1 MTVTATPVTNTNPS
15 NLTATTNSTVTG
27 LADNFQTFLTMLTTQ
42 LQNQNPL
49 DPMDTNQ
56 FTQQL
61 VQFAQVEQQL
71 KANEQLTTLVSLQK
85 SAANTEAMAYVGRTV
100 AIDGSQ
106 ASLTQGAASWGINAS
121 KAANATITITN
132 AAGQTVFSNTYPVNA
147 GEATFTWDGK
157 GNDGVQ
163 YPDGTY
169 NLSVTAKDG
178 NGQSVGISTE
188 ILGTVD
194 SVDLTQSPPL
204 LSVAG
209 QSFTVDKVK
218 RVVNPTTGR
227 TGTTTG

>member
-1 MTVTATPVTNTNPS
+1 MTVTATPVTATNTNS
-15 NLTATTNSTVTG
+15 NTTSSPNTSVTG

-49 DPMDTNQ
+49 DPLDTNQ

-85 SAANTEAMAYVGRTV
+85 SAANTEAMGYVGRTV
-100 AIDGSQ
+100 ALDGST
-106 ASLTQGAASWGINAS
+106 AALSNGSASWGINAS
-121 KAANATITITN
+121 QASNATITVTN
-132 AAGQTVFSNTYPVNA
+132 AAGQTVFSQSYAVNS

-163 YPDGTY
+163 YPDGSYT
-169 NLSVTAKDG
+169 LSVTAKDG
-178 NGQSVGISTE
+178 NGHNVGVSTE
-188 ILGTVD
+188 ILGPVD

-204 LSVAG
+204 LSVGG
-209 QSFTVDKVK
+209 QSYTVDKVK
-218 RVVNPTTGR
+218 RVVKST
-227 TGTTTG
+227 TGTTTGG

>member
-1 MTVTATPVTNTNPS
+1 MTVTATPVTATNTNS
-15 NLTATTNSTVTG
+15 NTTSSPNTSVTG

-49 DPMDTNQ
+49 DPLDTNQ

-100 AIDGSQ
+100 ALDGST
-106 ASLTQGAASWGINAS
+106 AALSNGAASWGINAS
-121 KAANATITITN
+121 QASNATITVTN
-132 AAGQTVFSNTYPVNA
+132 AAGQTVFSQSYAVNS

-163 YPDGTY
+163 YPDGNYT
-169 NLSVTAKDG
+169 LSVTAKDG

-204 LSVAG
+204 LSVGG
-209 QSFTVDKVK
+209 QSYTVDKIK
-218 RVVNPTTGR
+218 RVVKSSTS
-227 TGTTTG
+227 TTTGG